1 MRQQM
6 VRWRRFSGSTLG
18 VFRSLHK
25 EVTVGVLSLAMLA
38 SFDVKAQSHESEPAE
53 RHNEPSADDLEEAV
67 MDSVEIDQN
76 LTPQIESKEAGKP
89 SSVIYGKLTDREG
102 RCIHYHS
109 VLDVIANKCAKC
121 RKFYSCYKCHNEKED
136 HDFGPVPADEAS
148 SVMCGVC
155 GHQFSYSEYEQM
167 GGACEKCGARF
178 NPRCSLH
185 KCIYSEKSKVKSIQ
199 NKQEKEPARD

>member
-53 RHNEPSADDLEEAV
+53 RHNEPSADDLEEAL

-121 RKFYSCYKCHNEKED
+121 RKFYSCYKCHNEKEA
-136 HDFGPVPADEAS
+136 HAFGAIPPDEAS
-148 SVMCGVC
+148 AVMCGVC
-155 GHQFSYSEYEQM
+155 GYQFSYSTYEQM
-167 GGACEKCGARF
+167 GGTCTNCGAHF
-178 NPRCSLH
+178 NPRCALH
-185 KCIYSEKSKVKSIQ
+185 KCIYTEPSEKEHGEKSQ
-199 NKQEKEPARD
+199 QEK